1 MKKSI
6 RILFISIILF
16 LIGSNNANASE
27 DILFRFMHNDHDA
40 LIIGTVTSIEDN
52 IMTIKSIDRIVS
64 ASSINNKEQLWF
76 DEASFPLTIY
86 APERFNVGDHVIV
99 SLHKKEK
106 GLFIRNG
113 LYKVSGTD
121 FRTLKVE
128 HPICPATGTMLTDFV
143 NSGGLYTQYSIGG
156 GEIVT
161 RYYLGEETV
170 IYNHAEAMALID
182 SQNEEPQSENLQN
195 ENSNHIINIIGG
207 SACLV
212 SLVIVTIFIIKKK
225 NV

>member
-1 MKKSI
+1 MGDSI
-6 RILFISIILF
+6 
-16 LIGSNNANASE
+16 
-27 DILFRFMHNDHDA
+27 
-40 LIIGTVTSIEDN
+40 
-52 IMTIKSIDRIVS
+52 
-64 ASSINNKEQLWF
+64 
-76 DEASFPLTIY
+76 
-86 APERFNVGDHVIV
+86 IV
-99 SLHKKEK
+99 SLNKKREEFYIAH
-106 GLFIRNG
+106 GLF
-113 LYKVSGTD
+113 KVSSTD

-128 HPICPATGTMLTDFV
+128 YFEVPGKEAMEAILTDFV
-143 NSGGLYTQYSIGG
+143 NSGGLYTEHFER

-212 SLVIVTIFIIKKK
+212 SLVIVTIFIIKKRTSNK
-225 NV
+225 PR